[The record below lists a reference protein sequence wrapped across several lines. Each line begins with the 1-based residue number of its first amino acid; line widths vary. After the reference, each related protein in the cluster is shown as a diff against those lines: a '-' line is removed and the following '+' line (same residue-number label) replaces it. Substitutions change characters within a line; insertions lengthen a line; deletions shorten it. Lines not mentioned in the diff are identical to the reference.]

1 MIAKPNKPM
10 NKRKRDQE
18 ASNAFKTVYFM
29 KIRCRSAKGLAK
41 AKKQWQDHIAQ
52 HPGATEHPNAPRK
65 AVYFMRVKCRT
76 LARLEKA
83 KDQWRVHKAEHPGAT
98 EHPNAPPK
106 SKSRKRR
113 RKSRSDSNQ
122 AKRDEWS
129 AKMTRLF
136 ASEPVRAIMSSGNS
150 AQRAAK
156 FLELYPPALDS
167 RVAVLELADLQL
179 SPAKAGD
186 VKEAAAFLSRSRI
199 EDANVCMVD
208 TEFSPLEKGERG
220 TIAQRIF
227 EAGVVGFD
235 ALVDAPAMID
245 IKTIDFDFG
254 DPAPLSPPQWCA
266 IDVVLQRLYNA
277 NTTMYAWGVPELKL
291 LREKRDTLSPGS
303 TSVVYDAMRV
313 VNIAWF
319 DGLKENRYGLKDW
332 SWSMGFLA
340 KVFDINAHYK
350 HTAVSDCKDT
360 IAVMKLLRS
369 ALRAHFA
376 KE

>member
-1 MIAKPNKPM
+1 
-10 NKRKRDQE
+10 
-18 ASNAFKTVYFM
+18 
-29 KIRCRSAKGLAK
+29 
-41 AKKQWQDHIAQ
+41 
-52 HPGATEHPNAPRK
+52 
-65 AVYFMRVKCRT
+65 
-76 LARLEKA
+76 
-83 KDQWRVHKAEHPGAT
+83 
-98 EHPNAPPK
+98 
-106 SKSRKRR
+106 
-113 RKSRSDSNQ
+113 
-122 AKRDEWS
+122 
-129 AKMTRLF
+129 MTRLF

-186 VKEAAAFLSRSRI
+186 VEEAAAFLSRSRI

-235 ALVDAPAMID
+235 ALVDAPPIID
-245 IKTIDFDFG
+245 IKTIDFDTLL
-254 DPAPLSPPQWCA
+254 PAPLSPPQWLLL
-266 IDVVLQRLYNA
+266 DVELKRLYNA
-277 NTTMYAWGVPELKL
+277 NTTMYAWGVPEMPL
-291 LREKRDTLSPGS
+291 LRGKRDTLSPRS

-313 VNIAWF
+313 INIAWF
-319 DGLKENRYGLKDW
+319 DGSKENRHGLKDW